1 MFEVG
6 FGKSAKEDIIG
17 APLPPSDRGRGE
29 TANELG
35 GRFVWRSCFSGT
47 KRDVA
52 AIRLGVIGA
61 QHLPGTVPN
70 GTDPG
75 ELQTALRKSGHD
87 RSRGASALAYNVL
100 RGAGSRPRPKFPE
113 GSNSLLDYRTVG
125 VCRRRRSPRRR
136 RNVMR
141 VQARH

>member
-1 MFEVG
+1 MKTWGKVNSTLLVPESLDLAADRLSQMFEVG

-87 RSRGASALAYNVL
+87 RSRGA
-100 RGAGSRPRPKFPE
+100 
-113 GSNSLLDYRTVG
+113 
-125 VCRRRRSPRRR
+125 
-136 RNVMR
+136 
-141 VQARH
+141 